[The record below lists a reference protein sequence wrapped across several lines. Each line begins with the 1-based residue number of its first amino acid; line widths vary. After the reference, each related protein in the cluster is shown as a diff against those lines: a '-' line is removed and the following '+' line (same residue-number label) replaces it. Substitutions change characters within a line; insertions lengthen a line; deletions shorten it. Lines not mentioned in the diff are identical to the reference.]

1 LEKPK
6 KSNKKRKKII
16 RIIIWTVAVIAVIV
30 VGGIFLSRT
39 LNANKSSETI
49 LTKTT
54 ALVQRG
60 DVARTLG
67 VSASLNSSETA
78 DYNADVSGEVLKI
91 NFDEGDFIEAG
102 QVVMLLDTEVTED
115 TISVYEDQISSKM
128 EQIDNLNDTIE
139 DTYTSIDNKND
150 SILDLR
156 DDISEIKL
164 QM

>member
-1 LEKPK
+1 MEKPK